1 MGFQKMVDHPPKE
14 FAPPDEEDEFIREI
28 MERAKGDLI
37 YVATRILEVVAR
49 YFQFRLRELVM
60 KGIYLTHTYHLEYK
74 ENGAKLVLEI
84 TIPKDVIEK
93 YKREYAKRAKIVKQ
107 YIRSGKHIDRY
118 RLINKPMASIVEEE
132 TIFKEREKDQLG
144 EENGSSKGD
153 QAPSSKEDL

>member
-1 MGFQKMVDHPPKE
+1 MVRQPPKE

-49 YFQFRLRELVM
+49 YFQFRLRELVT

-74 ENGAKLVLEI
+74 ENGARLVLEI
-84 TIPKDVIEK
+84 TIPQDIIEK

-132 TIFKEREKDQLG
+132 TIFKEKEEKNTGG
-144 EENGSSKGD
+144 ENVSDGGD
-153 QAPSSKEDL
+153 QDSSPKEDLR

>member
-1 MGFQKMVDHPPKE
+1 MVKQPPKE

-49 YFQFRLRELVM
+49 YFQFRLRELVT

-74 ENGAKLVLEI
+74 ENGARLVLEI
-84 TIPKDVIEK
+84 TIPQDIIEK
-93 YKREYAKRAKIVKQ
+93 YQKEYAKRAKIVKQ

-132 TIFKEREKDQLG
+132 TIFKEEEEKNTG
-144 EENGSSKGD
+144 EKNGSRKGD
-153 QAPSSKEDL
+153 QAPCSKEDL

>member
-1 MGFQKMVDHPPKE
+1 MVDKPPKE
-14 FAPPDEEDEFIREI
+14 FAPPNEEDEFIREI

-49 YFQFRLRELVM
+49 YFQFRLRELVT
-60 KGIYLTHTYHLEYK
+60 KGIYLTHSYYLEYK

-84 TIPKDVIEK
+84 TIPKDIIEK
-93 YKREYAKRAKIVKQ
+93 YQREYARRAKIVKQ

-132 TIFKEREKDQLG
+132 TIFKKEEEKNTGEKDD
-144 EENGSSKGD
+144 SRKGD
-153 QAPSSKEDL
+153 QALGSKEDL